1 MRYAYLLLPV
11 AAVLYAAFALR
22 TALDAVLT
30 SIR

>member
-1 MRYAYLLLPV
+1 MRFASILIPL

-30 SIR
+30 SIH